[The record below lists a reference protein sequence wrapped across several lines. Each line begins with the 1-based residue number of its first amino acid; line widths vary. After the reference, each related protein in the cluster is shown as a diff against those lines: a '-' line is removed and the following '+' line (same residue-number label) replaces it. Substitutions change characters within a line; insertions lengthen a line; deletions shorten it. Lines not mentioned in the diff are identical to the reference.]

1 MLKYIRTYKNF
12 NGEANLNI
20 KKFHYE
26 ILKITDKITKI
37 QEQKESSLFPKE
49 EKLLLLL
56 LFCNSKRFL
65 IF

>member
-1 MLKYIRTYKNF
+1 M
-12 NGEANLNI
+12 

-37 QEQKESSLFPKE
+37 QKQKESSLFPTE
-49 EKLLLLL
+49 EKLLLLLL

>member
-1 MLKYIRTYKNF
+1 MAYRTYKNY
-12 NGEANLNI
+12 NGEANLNM

-37 QEQKESSLFPKE
+37 QKQKESSLFPTE
-49 EKLLLLL
+49 EKLLLLLL